1 MKLEKQL
8 SKNEEYVI
16 KWFEENG
23 IEVISAKQYVSKTKF
38 KIRKD
43 GIEDDFELSSEITN
57 IKKYMEMYKQSLD
70 IKFEIEKAKREVERI
85 YSIVIMTFYWVENQS
100 DLTDYARVGITI
112 ELTHGMKE
120 QLCRFFG
127 KDVET
132 TEDYEYSRIV
142 TRAIDIL
149 TEIKRMRDNV

>member
-23 IEVISAKQYVSKTKF
+23 IEVISAKQYISKTKF

-43 GIEDDFELSSEITN
+43 GIEDNFELLSEVTDIE
-57 IKKYMEMYKQSLD
+57 KYMEMYKQSLD
-70 IKFEIEKAKREVERI
+70 MKFEIKKAEIEVERFEQ
-85 YSIVIMTFYWVENQS
+85 TKNQR
-100 DLTDYARVGITI
+100 DLTDYAKVGVTI
-112 ELTHGMKE
+112 ELTHGMRE

-132 TEDYEYSRIV
+132 TEDYEYSRMV

-149 TEIKRMRDNV
+149 TEIKRLRDNV

>member
-38 KIRKD
+38 EIRKD
-43 GIEDDFELSSEITN
+43 GIEDNFELLSEVTDIE
-57 IKKYMEMYKQSLD
+57 KYMEMYKQSLD
-70 IKFEIEKAKREVERI
+70 MKFEIKKAEIEVERFEQ
-85 YSIVIMTFYWVENQS
+85 TKNKR
-100 DLTDYARVGITI
+100 DLTDYAKVCVTI
-112 ELTHGMKE
+112 ELTHGMRE

-132 TEDYEYSRIV
+132 TEDYEYSRMI

-149 TEIKRMRDNV
+149 TEIKRLRDNV

>member
-16 KWFEENG
+16 KWFEKNE

-43 GIEDDFELSSEITN
+43 GIEDDFELLSEVTN

-70 IKFEIEKAKREVERI
+70 MKFEIEKAKREAERI
-85 YSIVIMTFYWVENQS
+85 ENQS
-100 DLTDYARVGITI
+100 DLTDYARVGVTI

-132 TEDYEYSRIV
+132 TEDYEYSKMV

-149 TEIKRMRDNV
+149 TEIKRLRDNL

>member
-16 KWFEENG
+16 EWFEENG

-43 GIEDDFELSSEITN
+43 GIEDDFELLSEVTN

-70 IKFEIEKAKREVERI
+70 MKFEIEKSKREVERI
-85 YSIVIMTFYWVENQS
+85 ENQS
-100 DLTDYARVGITI
+100 DLTDYDRVGITI

-132 TEDYEYSRIV
+132 TEDYEYSRMV

-149 TEIKRMRDNV
+149 TEIKRLRDNI

>member
-16 KWFEENG
+16 KWFEENE

-38 KIRKD
+38 KIRRN
-43 GIEDDFELSSEITN
+43 GIEVDFELLSEVTN
-57 IKKYMEMYKQSLD
+57 IEKYMEMYKQSLD
-70 IKFEIEKAKREVERI
+70 MKLEIEKAKREVERI
-85 YSIVIMTFYWVENQS
+85 ENQR
-100 DLTDYARVGITI
+100 DLTDYDRVGVAI

-127 KDVET
+127 KDLET
-132 TEDYEYSRIV
+132 TEDYEYSRMV

-149 TEIKRMRDNV
+149 TEIKRLRDNV

>member
-23 IEVISAKQYVSKTKF
+23 IEVISAKQYISKTKF

-43 GIEDDFELSSEITN
+43 GIEDNFELLSEVTN
-57 IKKYMEMYKQSLD
+57 IEKYMEMYKRSLD
-70 IKFEIEKAKREVERI
+70 MRFEIEKAKIEVERLEQ
-85 YSIVIMTFYWVENQS
+85 TENQR
-100 DLTDYARVGITI
+100 DLTDYDKMGVTI
-112 ELTHGMKE
+112 ESTHGMRE

-132 TEDYEYSRIV
+132 TEDYEYSRMV

-149 TEIKRMRDNV
+149 TKIKRLRDNV

>member
-1 MKLEKQL
+1 MELEKQL

-23 IEVISAKQYVSKTKF
+23 IEVISAKQYISKTKF

-43 GIEDDFELSSEITN
+43 GIEDNFELLSEVTDIE
-57 IKKYMEMYKQSLD
+57 KYMEMYKQSLD
-70 IKFEIEKAKREVERI
+70 MKFEIKKAEIEVERFEQ
-85 YSIVIMTFYWVENQS
+85 TKNQR
-100 DLTDYARVGITI
+100 DLTDYAKVGVTI
-112 ELTHGMKE
+112 ELTHGMRE

-132 TEDYEYSRIV
+132 TKYYEYSRMV

-149 TEIKRMRDNV
+149 TEIKRLRDNV

>member
-43 GIEDDFELSSEITN
+43 GIEDNFELLSEVTDIE
-57 IKKYMEMYKQSLD
+57 KYMEMYKQSLD

-85 YSIVIMTFYWVENQS
+85 YSIVIMTFY
-100 DLTDYARVGITI
+100 
-112 ELTHGMKE
+112 
-120 QLCRFFG
+120 
-127 KDVET
+127 
-132 TEDYEYSRIV
+132 
-142 TRAIDIL
+142 
-149 TEIKRMRDNV
+149 

>member
-1 MKLEKQL
+1 MKLEKEL

-16 KWFEENG
+16 EWFEENG
-23 IEVISAKQYVSKTKF
+23 IEVIGAKQYISKTKF

-43 GIEDDFELSSEITN
+43 GIEDDFELSSEITD

-70 IKFEIEKAKREVERI
+70 MKFEIEKAEIEVERFER
-85 YSIVIMTFYWVENQS
+85 TKNQR
-100 DLTDYARVGITI
+100 DLTDYAKVGVTI
-112 ELTHGMKE
+112 ELTHGMRE

-132 TEDYEYSRIV
+132 TEDYEYSRMV

-149 TEIKRMRDNV
+149 TEIKRLRDNV

>member
-1 MKLEKQL
+1 MKLEKEL

-16 KWFEENG
+16 EWFEENG

-43 GIEDDFELSSEITN
+43 GIEVDFELLSEVTN

-70 IKFEIEKAKREVERI
+70 MKFEIEKAKREAERI
-85 YSIVIMTFYWVENQS
+85 ENQS

-132 TEDYEYSRIV
+132 TEDYEYSRMV

-149 TEIKRMRDNV
+149 TEIKRLRDNV

>member
-23 IEVISAKQYVSKTKF
+23 IEVIGAKQYISKTKF

-43 GIEDDFELSSEITN
+43 GIEDDFELSSEITD

-70 IKFEIEKAKREVERI
+70 MKFEIEKAEIEVERFER
-85 YSIVIMTFYWVENQS
+85 TKNQR
-100 DLTDYARVGITI
+100 DLTDYAKVGVTI
-112 ELTHGMKE
+112 ELTHGMRE

-132 TEDYEYSRIV
+132 TEDYEYSRMV

-149 TEIKRMRDNV
+149 TEIKRLRDNV